1 MAKGDV
7 YVLRSDNGWRV
18 ETEGSARRRCTH
30 QTQAEAR
37 QAARELARRDKVQLL
52 VHGRNGRI
60 RERNTYG
67 NDPRRTKE

>member
-7 YVLRSDNGWRV
+7 HVLPSDKGWRV
-18 ETEGSARRRCTH
+18 ETEGSSRPRSTH
-30 QTQAEAR
+30 RTQAEAR
-37 QAARELARRDKVQLL
+37 QAARKLARRNKVELL

-67 NDPRRTKE
+67 KDPRRTKD